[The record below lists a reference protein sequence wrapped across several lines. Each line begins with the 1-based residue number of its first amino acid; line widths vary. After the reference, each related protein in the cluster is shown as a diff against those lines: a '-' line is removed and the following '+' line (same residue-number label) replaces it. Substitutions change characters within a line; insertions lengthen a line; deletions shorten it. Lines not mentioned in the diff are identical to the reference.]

1 MGKLSDAIYEVHYM
15 DTLSSQ
21 DSAIH
26 RVHPLVKL
34 IVSVAYIWFTVSF
47 DKYDVAGLITM
58 VVYPAAMFSLSGVSF
73 GHSIKKLRIVLPL
86 VILMGIFNPFF
97 DREPRFLFYGLTVTN
112 GMVSGLTLILKG
124 FLTVLGAYL
133 LIATTK
139 IESICY
145 ALNLLHVPEILV
157 TQILLTYRYITVL
170 LSEANHIFEAYSLRA
185 PFQKGIHHKVWGS
198 LIGQLI
204 FRSIDRAGAL
214 YDSMVLRGY
223 SGNFRHSQLIKA
235 RWQDF
240 AYLLGWGAAFAV
252 LRFTGLTSLV
262 GGMFVR

>member
-1 MGKLSDAIYEVHYM
+1 MGKISDAIYEVHYM
-15 DTLSSQ
+15 DMLAGK
-21 DSAIH
+21 DSPIH

-34 IVSVAYIWFTVSF
+34 IVTVAYVWFTVSF
-47 DKYDVAGLITM
+47 NKFNVTGLITM
-58 VVYPAAMFSLSGVSF
+58 VVYPVTLFSVSEVSF
-73 GHSIKKLRIVLPL
+73 GHSIKKLRIILPL

-97 DREPRFLFYGLTVTN
+97 DREPRFLLYGLTVTD
-112 GMVSGLTLILKG
+112 GMVSGLTLIIKG
-124 FLTVLGAYL
+124 IFTVLGAYL
-133 LIATTK
+133 LIATTR
-139 IESICY
+139 IEAICY

-204 FRSIDRAGAL
+204 FRSIDRATAL

-223 SGNFRHSQLIKA
+223 NGNFRHSQLPKA

-240 AYLLGWGAAFAV
+240 AYLFTWGAAFAV
-252 LRFTGLTSLV
+252 LRYTSLTTLI
-262 GGMFVR
+262 GNLFVR